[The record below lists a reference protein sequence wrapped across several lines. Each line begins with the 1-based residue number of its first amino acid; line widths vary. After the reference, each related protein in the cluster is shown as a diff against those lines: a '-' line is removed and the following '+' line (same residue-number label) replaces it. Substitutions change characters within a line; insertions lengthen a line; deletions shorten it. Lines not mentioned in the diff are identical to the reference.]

1 MDKKTHDAYVRILK
15 TELVPAFGCTEPISI
30 AYAAAKAR
38 ALLGAVPEHA
48 VVTASGNIIKN
59 VKSVVVP
66 GTGGLRG
73 IEAAAAAGFIA
84 GDESLALEVI
94 EDIPPD
100 KRVGIRAF
108 SQSGKL
114 SVRQA
119 ESELVFDLSVEAF
132 GGGHSALVR
141 IINDHTNIVLL
152 RRDSETLFEN
162 DTELTSPT
170 ASVSDDKK
178 LLCMQDIYDFAEGTG
193 PDKVRSVLER
203 QIEYN
208 RAISDEGLSGNWG
221 ANIGRVILSREGECI
236 RNRARAAAAAGSDAR
251 MAGCEKP
258 VVINSGSGNQ
268 GITVSLPIIVY
279 AEELGAPREKLLRAL
294 ALANLVAIYE
304 KVGIGTLSAYCG
316 AVSAGCAAGAGIA
329 YLKGGDFRAVAH
341 TLVNS
346 LAITSG
352 IVCDGAKASCAAKIA
367 TSVDAGILGYE
378 MYLEGKQFYGGD
390 GFVKKGVD
398 NTIRA
403 VGRLGSSGMKYTEK
417 EILDIMLADAENV

>member
-1 MDKKTHDAYVRILK
+1 
-15 TELVPAFGCTEPISI
+15 
-30 AYAAAKAR
+30 
-38 ALLGAVPEHA
+38 
-48 VVTASGNIIKN
+48 
-59 VKSVVVP
+59 
-66 GTGGLRG
+66 
-73 IEAAAAAGFIA
+73 
-84 GDESLALEVI
+84 
-94 EDIPPD
+94 
-100 KRVGIRAF
+100 
-108 SQSGKL
+108 
-114 SVRQA
+114 
-119 ESELVFDLSVEAF
+119 VEAF

-152 RRDSETLFEN
+152 RRDGETLFEN

-170 ASVSDDKK
+170 ASVSEDKK
-178 LLCMQDIYDFAEGTG
+178 LLCMQDIYDFAEGAG
-193 PDKVRSVLER
+193 PYEVRSVLER

-208 RAISDEGLSGNWG
+208 RAISDEGLSGDWG

-236 RNRARAAAAAGSDAR
+236 RNRAKATAAAGSDAR

-279 AEELGAPREKLLRAL
+279 SEELGAPREKLLRAL
-294 ALANLVAIYE
+294 TLANLIAIYE

-417 EILDIMLADAENV
+417 EILDIMLADAESV